1 MLLEGY
7 RILKVLNNNVVLTV
21 QSGKEKIV
29 FSKGIGYNKKSGD
42 MVSGDIPV
50 EKVFTLEDSENN
62 KKFNQLVANVDSK
75 IVGLCEEIIYMIDR
89 EFGGG
94 LDEQIHTAL
103 TDHIAFTL
111 MRLKEKDEIAN
122 PFLIETETLYK
133 DEYEVARKAVD
144 IIEKRTGIK
153 IPEGEIGFIT
163 LHIHSAR
170 NRGKLSNAIKMA
182 FLSNSIIE
190 MIEDEFNIS
199 IDRKSLD
206 YARFV
211 IHLKFAMK
219 RIMNKTPIKN
229 GLLEA
234 IKKEYKDSYLMAEKI
249 SGYIEDELK
258 LFVPE
263 DETGY
268 IAIYVEKLKNAF

>member
-1 MLLEGY
+1 MLLEGF
-7 RILKVLNNNVVLTV
+7 RILKVLNNNVVLAE
-21 QSGKEKIV
+21 QSGREKIV
-29 FSKGIGYNKKSGD
+29 FSKGIGFNKKSGD
-42 MVSGDIPV
+42 VIGKDIPV
-50 EKVFTLEDSENN
+50 EKVFTIEDKDNYN
-62 KKFNQLVANVDSK
+62 KFNQIVASVDSK

-89 EFGGG
+89 ELGGE

-111 MRLKEKDEIAN
+111 MRLKENNEIAN
-122 PFLIETETLYK
+122 PFLVETETLYK
-133 DEYEVARKAVD
+133 EEYEVAKKAVAV
-144 IIEKRTGIK
+144 IGKRTGIE
-153 IPEGEIGFIT
+153 IPDGEVGFIT

-170 NRGKLSNAIKMA
+170 NRGKLSNTIKTA
-182 FLSNSIIE
+182 FLSNTIIE
-190 MIEDEFNIS
+190 MIEDQFHIDV
-199 IDRKSLD
+199 DRKSLD

-211 IHLKFAMK
+211 IHLKFAIK

-234 IKKEYKDSYLMAEKI
+234 IRKEYNDSYLMAGRI
-249 SGYIEDELK
+249 SKYIEGELGIN
-258 LFVPE
+258 VPE

>member
-7 RILKVLNNNVVLTV
+7 SILKVLNNNVILAA

-42 MVSGDIPV
+42 TISGNIPV
-50 EKVFTLEDSENN
+50 EKVFTLEDHDNY
-62 KKFNQLVANVDSK
+62 KKFNRIVSQVDSK

-89 EFGGG
+89 DLGGG

-103 TDHIAFTL
+103 TDHVAFTL
-111 MRLKEKDEIAN
+111 MRLKEKNEIAN

-133 DEYEVARKAVD
+133 EEYEVAKKAVSV
-144 IIEKRTGIK
+144 IEERTGIK
-153 IPEGEIGFIT
+153 IPDGEIGFIT

-170 NRGKLSNAIKMA
+170 NKGKLSNTIKMA
-182 FLSNSIIE
+182 FMSNTIIE
-190 MIEDEFNIS
+190 MIEDEFHINV
-199 IDRKSLD
+199 DRKSLD

-211 IHLKFAMK
+211 IHLKFAIK
-219 RIMNKTPIKN
+219 RIVSNTPIKN
-229 GLLEA
+229 GLLDA
-234 IKKEYKDSYLMAEKI
+234 IKKEYSDSYLMAERI
-249 SGYIEDELK
+249 SKYIEGELK
-258 LFVPE
+258 IYVPA